1 MSKSIVRQENEE
13 NTETYI
19 DASDLTDCQTHGDL
33 DVVSEKTFAFRD
45 GDTLVRVVVDRF
57 SVVERETI
65 ESAE

>member
-1 MSKSIVRQENEE
+1 MSKQTIERQPEE
-13 NTETYI
+13 QRTTYI